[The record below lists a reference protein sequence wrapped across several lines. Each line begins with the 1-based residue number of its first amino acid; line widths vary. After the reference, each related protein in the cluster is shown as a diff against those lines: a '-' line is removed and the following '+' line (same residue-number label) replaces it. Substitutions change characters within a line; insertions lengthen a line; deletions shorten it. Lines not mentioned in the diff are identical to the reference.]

1 MCYFSIYY
9 ECAHAAHF
17 FMRAERWY
25 GIILLKSDYQ
35 NSREQFGKSSFNNSQ
50 DRYQNSVHN
59 NSEAKTDENTS
70 FFEMNQDISVNFW
83 Y

>member
-17 FMRAERWY
+17 LMRAERWY
-25 GIILLKSDYQ
+25 GIILLKKSDRQ
-35 NSREQFGKSSFNNSQ
+35 NSRDGNNSQ

-70 FFEMNQDISVNFW
+70 FVEINQDISVNFW